1 MPGQPDFLLTL
12 PLRALSA
19 WWMQLQ
25 CCDRTTCLPLKM
37 LAAGCRPGFQFGNLL
52 RLLRCRQ
59 CGSRP
64 ARVTLLLD
72 PADRAH
78 GRAGAPGGWRIE
90 IVLPDPGYQ
99 HGP

>member
-1 MPGQPDFLLTL
+1 
-12 PLRALSA
+12 
-19 WWMQLQ
+19 
-25 CCDRTTCLPLKM
+25 M
-37 LAAGCRPGFQFGNLL
+37 LAAGCRPGFQFGDLL
-52 RLLRCRQ
+52 WLLRCRQ

-90 IVLPDPGYQ
+90 VVLPNSGYQ